1 MADGQQ
7 TPKHVARTK
16 KAGRN
21 VVLRDLAGPI
31 KIEQPPTLKDKVAT
45 KVLDLFHFSL
55 KGTLIFAAAL
65 VLIDAAYIFFKVI
78 TPEQRLMSE
87 KIIMTFIAATVVQ
100 VGAALAAIV
109 FAVFRSMPNSDDE
122 T

>member
-1 MADGQQ
+1 MSD
-7 TPKHVARTK
+7 
-16 KAGRN
+16 KAGSHNRIEK
-21 VVLRDLAGPI
+21 LGEREDAFKLA
-31 KIEQPPTLKDKVAT
+31 PPTLKEKVAT

-55 KGTLIFAAAL
+55 KGTLLFAAAL
-65 VLIDAAYIFFKVI
+65 VLIDALYIFMKVI

-109 FAVFRSMPNSDDE
+109 FAVFKSNPNSDGDSE
-122 T
+122 S

>member
-1 MADGQQ
+1 MSD
-7 TPKHVARTK
+7 
-16 KAGRN
+16 KAGSHNRIEK
-21 VVLRDLAGPI
+21 LGEREDAFKLA
-31 KIEQPPTLKDKVAT
+31 PPTLKEKVAT

-55 KGTLIFAAAL
+55 KGTLLFAL
-65 VLIDAAYIFFKVI
+65 VLIDALYIFMKVI

-109 FAVFRSMPNSDDE
+109 FAVFKSNPNSDGDSE
-122 T
+122 S